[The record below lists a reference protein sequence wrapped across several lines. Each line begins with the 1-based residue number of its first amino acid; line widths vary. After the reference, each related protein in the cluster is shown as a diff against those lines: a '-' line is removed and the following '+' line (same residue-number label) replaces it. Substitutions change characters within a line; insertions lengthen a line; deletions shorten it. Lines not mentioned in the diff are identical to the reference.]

1 MKRKV
6 VILGSTGSI
15 GKCLLDIIDKDK
27 RNFQVI
33 LLTAHKNYKT
43 LFKQAKKF
51 NVKNLII
58 SDLKTFNHV
67 KKKIKSNRFKIYKN
81 FNNFDEIFAG
91 KVDYTMNSI
100 VGLSGLNP
108 TIKIIKHTKT
118 IAIAN
123 KETII
128 CAWNLIIKEFKKY
141 NTSFIPVDSEHF
153 SIWSSINNKS
163 SRIEKI
169 YLTASGGPFYKLKFK
184 QLKNINISQA
194 LKHPTWKMGKKISID
209 SATMMNKVFELV
221 EAKKIFGIQYSDL
234 KILIHPKS
242 YVHSIIK
249 FKNGLIK
256 IIAHDTS
263 MKIPIFNSIYLNTNK
278 DLNTH
283 SIDLFKLNSLN
294 LTNINSLNFPLIKIV
309 NEMPNQDSLFETV
322 IVSANDYL
330 VNLFLNKKIKY
341 IDIIKI
347 LLKIS
352 KMKVFNK
359 FKKLNPNTVSS
370 IFETKNITIKII
382 DRLFINKND

>member
-169 YLTASGGPFYKLKFK
+169 YLTASGGPFSKLKLE